1 MLVVVEVVTDDVV
14 TDDPVVLVVGMQEL
28 HNTGHA
34 CCIALMVQSPTEA
47 DEHGL
52 TGSTKPLQTPVVVLL
67 LLVVVDELVVL
78 VVLVI
83 VVLVIVELVETVLV
97 VNVDSVLE
105 VLVVELAVVDDVV
118 TQLLHSTGH
127 VAWCDAR

>member
-83 VVLVIVELVETVLV
+83 VELVETVLV

-127 VAWCDAR
+127 VAWCDAN